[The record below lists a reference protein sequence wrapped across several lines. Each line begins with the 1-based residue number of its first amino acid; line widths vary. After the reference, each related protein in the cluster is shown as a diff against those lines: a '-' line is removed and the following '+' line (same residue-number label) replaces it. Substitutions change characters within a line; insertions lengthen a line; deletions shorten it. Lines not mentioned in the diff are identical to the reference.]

1 LHESAEDLFCRVAAL
16 RKARAK
22 NSDCVLQYEEKF
34 AAVFTAVNMH
44 VTEVYAQLVCF
55 KSYVCPETLGN
66 GCFSRANV
74 SCHDNPLGHSL
85 WKTQQEIEK
94 FHQQTV
100 FFLSVRQSARDVV
113 DVELCLI
120 FKHALMGLHG
130 LNLKLITFRAVLFF
144 SLER

>member
-1 LHESAEDLFCRVAAL
+1 
-16 RKARAK
+16 
-22 NSDCVLQYEEKF
+22 
-34 AAVFTAVNMH
+34 MH

-55 KSYVCPETLGN
+55 ESYVCPETLGN

-74 SCHDNPLGHSL
+74 SCYDNPLGHSL

-113 DVELCLI
+113 DVELCLV
-120 FKHALMGLHG
+120 FKHALMGPHG
-130 LNLKLITFRAVLFF
+130 FEPQTNYVQGCVILFPRTVNTL
-144 SLER
+144 S